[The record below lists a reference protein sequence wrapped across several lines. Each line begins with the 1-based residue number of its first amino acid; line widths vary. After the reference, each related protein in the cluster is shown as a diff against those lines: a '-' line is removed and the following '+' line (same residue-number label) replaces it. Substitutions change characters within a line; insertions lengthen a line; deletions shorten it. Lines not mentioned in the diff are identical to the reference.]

1 MFYGRGAGGHPTAA
15 MMVGDTIDAAINKL
29 AGVHR
34 DLGSLPVAT
43 VKPISEMVSAFY
55 VSLDARDEPGALA
68 TIAAA
73 FGNRGVSIRSMEQ
86 EGLGDQA
93 RLVFITHQAVE
104 ADLRATLADLNGID
118 VVKNVGQVLRVVCD

>member
-1 MFYGRGAGGHPTAA
+1 M
-15 MMVGDTIDAAINKL
+15 
-29 AGVHR
+29 
-34 DLGSLPVAT
+34 
-43 VKPISEMVSAFY
+43 
-55 VSLDARDEPGALA
+55 SLDARDEPGALA
-68 TIAAA
+68 SIAAA

-93 RLVFITHQAVE
+93 RLVFITHEAVE